1 MFRHH
6 KIRTGGKGAEKPAQR
21 EKGKFGSGPLAV
33 HAPVPVKDIAAVI
46 PENDGTV
53 AANTDKGTCVRT
65 A

>member
-46 PENDGTV
+46 PENDGAV
-53 AANTDKGTCVRT
+53 AVKAKEGRGIGK